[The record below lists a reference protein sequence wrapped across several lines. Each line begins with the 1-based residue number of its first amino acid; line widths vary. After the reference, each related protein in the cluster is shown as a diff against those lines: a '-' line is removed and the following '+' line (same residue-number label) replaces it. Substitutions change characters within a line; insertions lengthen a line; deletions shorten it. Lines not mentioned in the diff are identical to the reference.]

1 MKQYECGFGTK
12 RVDVGFHT
20 HYAVCADTPE
30 AITYKLDLLK
40 DSLRQRFEFTH
51 RNTGAIWSFDVK
63 KIHVYSIT
71 KKYTVAEGREKVS
84 LTVPPDISFNIAL
97 EGRCALHTEGKASC
111 PDDACQYL
119 RAALDRAIPG
129 SIGINFF
136 EVIK

>member
-1 MKQYECGFGTK
+1 MKQYECGFGNK
-12 RVDVGFHT
+12 RIDVGFHT
-20 HYAVCADTPE
+20 YYAVCADTPE
-30 AITYKLDLLK
+30 AITWRLDLLK

-84 LTVPPDISFNIAL
+84 LTVPPDISFHIAL

-119 RAALDRAIPG
+119 RAALDRAIPE

>member
-1 MKQYECGFGTK
+1 MKQYECGFGNK

-20 HYAVCADTPE
+20 YYAVCADTPE
-30 AITYKLDLLK
+30 AISYKLDLLK
-40 DSLRQRFEFTH
+40 DSLRHRFEFTH
-51 RNTGAIWSFDVK
+51 QDTGALWSFDVK
-63 KIHVYSIT
+63 KIHVYTVT
-71 KKYTVAEGREKVS
+71 KKYS
-84 LTVPPDISFNIAL
+84 LNRGSIKECLSVPPDISFNIAL

-119 RAALDRAIPG
+119 RAALDRAIPE